1 VPRPD
6 GARRARAAVLLLI
19 ALTAVAPAH
28 AAFLTLTDEQ
38 QAQALR
44 LGQRTITTESYD
56 GEWRVANGTGDS
68 VMVITPFH
76 RLVVA
81 GRHAAFK
88 NEPVKP
94 PDQER
99 MVTEL
104 KDRLVFWVYVHGA
117 REEFARYYTPRLLV
131 GDREIEPALV
141 QNERTAQR
149 QPNGVYLARCIYAFP
164 NRDVTGKSQ
173 LVLVVRDA
181 EEQIVGRFVIDLG
194 KMR

>member
-1 VPRPD
+1 MRCPERLRRP
-6 GARRARAAVLLLI
+6 GAALVLVAVV
-19 ALTAVAPAH
+19 ALPAD
-28 AAFLTLTDEQ
+28 AAFLSLTEEQ

-44 LGQRTITTESYD
+44 IGQRSITTEAYD
-56 GEWRVANGTGDS
+56 GEWRVANGSGDT

-94 PDQER
+94 QDQER

-104 KDRLVFWVYVHGA
+104 KDRIVFWVYLRGP
-117 REEFARYYTPRLLV
+117 RQEFARYYTPRLLV
-131 GDREIEPALV
+131 GDREVEPALV

-149 QPNGVYLARCIYAFP
+149 QEGGTFLARCIYAFP
-164 NRDVTGKSQ
+164 NRDLTGKSH
-173 LVLVVRDA
+173 LVLVIRDG
-181 EEQIVGRFVIDLG
+181 EEQLVSRFVIDLG
-194 KMR
+194 TMR